1 MRGITLHSVVPVR
14 ATASEA
20 AEQLTQLL
28 FAETFDIL
36 QQVPRWTEICLHAD
50 GQTGWVDTKMIV
62 PLTDEEF
69 LSLQKADEA
78 HPIARVAYPMAYA
91 VSTVNGQTFPLTAGT
106 TLPDYKDGTFS
117 LLGATLRIDPAMVA
131 EQLFVLSQEQLMN
144 VVRYFL
150 NIPYLWGGKNAMGMD
165 CSGFV
170 QVIFSLFGASLPRNA
185 SQQVEKGQ
193 LVKALSQAQAG
204 DLAFFDHADLDP
216 TRTNISHVGILLDS
230 ERIVHCSGR
239 VKVER
244 IDQQG
249 IFSKEAADNEHPNG
263 QYTHH
268 LACIKRI
275 QL

>member
-14 ATASEA
+14 ASASEA

-36 QQVPRWTEICLHAD
+36 QQVPRWTEICSHTD
-50 GQTGWVDTKMIV
+50 SQKGWVDTKMIV

-69 LSLQKADEA
+69 QSLPMADEE
-78 HPIARVAYPMAYA
+78 HPLARVAYPMAYA
-91 VSTVNGQTFPLTAGT
+91 VSTVNGQTFPLTAST
-106 TLPDYKDGTFS
+106 VLPDYKDGTFS
-117 LLGATLRIDPAMVA
+117 LLGATLRIDTSMVA
-131 EQLFVLSQEQLMN
+131 EKPFVLSQEQLMN
-144 VVRYFL
+144 VIRYFL

-170 QVIFSLFGASLPRNA
+170 QVIYSLFGHFLPRNA
-185 SQQVEKGQ
+185 SQQAKMGKKVDS
-193 LVKALSQAQAG
+193 LSQAQAG
-204 DLAFFDHADLDP
+204 DLAFFDHADVDP
-216 TRTNISHVGILLDS
+216 MRTNISHVGILLDG

-244 IDQQG
+244 IDHQG
-249 IFSKEAADNEHPNG
+249 IYSKEAADREHPDG

-268 LACIKRI
+268 LACVKRI
-275 QL
+275 HL